1 MPVTPGP
8 DHPWWAERAN
18 MFRFLLRWL
27 LLSVPVGIL
36 VGKFLK
42 ATQTPPDE
50 ERRRRIERSRPKP
63 DL

>member
-1 MPVTPGP
+1 
-8 DHPWWAERAN
+8 